1 MPPAY
6 STPLRLPLVTLPILA
21 ILLLMPSAGG
31 GQMRPEQEEE
41 ASRTSADARRRGDPA
56 TAIRDVL
63 QRDFRALP
71 VDVVRIISAAGYRD
85 AEVTQALSSLYRGD
99 ATRTA
104 ATLRE
109 ARWPVSRAA
118 GALREVLVREQG
130 SVLADALL
138 QAGFPPADLGE
149 VISSVFLA
157 DAPGAA
163 AWMLEQGWSPEA
175 AARQLRL
182 QYRMDA
188 VTAAA
193 TLLGAGWSMSDVATG
208 VDDQWAMHR
217 DDLVVVL
224 GTASPS
230 SSTGSVLSAM
240 SLAGLPVPTPVRI
253 RYESLDTRWNHS
265 GMRVDDGIVRREWI
279 LDPDP
284 TDGVMWLVGRHL
296 DRPGVKFLLGGVE
309 GEIRSRGQ
317 EGSLDRM
324 EVFFSGMPGALS
336 SLSVE
341 TIWGGNYLA
350 WGPPIPARG
359 YDSFQGDDLL
369 SGTGN
374 LWIVMGD
381 PPGEGR
387 MESDAGA
394 PVTFTMEPFDVAG
407 THIEVTGIR
416 STPLEPSFVPSPTP
430 AWAAAVAFE
439 GDLETLGPRAFE
451 GSFFEKIPCWV
462 CEGYQVPQTECG
474 PLDLP
479 CFLGEL
485 GLTLSG
491 ISAWCTNPANWR
503 RQDLAQGPAIP
514 FGGQIQNGRIRL
526 VLGLNPANGGFVVP
540 GALAEFDGSVLLDG
554 APSGLT
560 AGMVEDWLEGQISS
574 GVGGSLMGSGLP
586 AGLEAGLAQLAAIRG
601 WAGHLDRMFV
611 LGNGTLRLDLG
622 R

>member
-1 MPPAY
+1 MPTAH
-6 STPLRLPLVTLPILA
+6 SAPLRLPQVILA
-21 ILLLMPSAGG
+21 MLLLTPWAGG
-31 GQMRPEQEEE
+31 AQIRPEQEEE
-41 ASRTSADARRRGDPA
+41 AGRTSTEARRRGDPA
-56 TAIRDVL
+56 SALRDLL

-71 VDVVRIISAAGYRD
+71 VEVVRIISAAGYRD

-109 ARWPVSRAA
+109 ARWPISRAA
-118 GALREVLVREQG
+118 GALREVQVRDRG
-130 SVLADALL
+130 GVLAEALL
-138 QAGFPPADLGE
+138 QAGFPPGE
-149 VISSVFLA
+149 LAEVVSTLFLA
-157 DAPGAA
+157 DAQGAA
-163 AWMLEQGWSPEA
+163 AWMLEHGWSPEA

-188 VTAAA
+188 VTAAT
-193 TLLGAGWSMSDVATG
+193 TLLGAGWAMSDVATG
-208 VDDQWAMHR
+208 IADQWAMHL
-217 DDLVVVL
+217 DELAMVL
-224 GTASPS
+224 KAASPS
-230 SSTGSVLSAM
+230 SSTGSILSAM
-240 SLAGLPVPTPVRI
+240 SLVGLPVPTPVRI

-317 EGSLDRM
+317 EGSLDRL
-324 EVFFSGMPGALS
+324 ELFFPGMPAS
-336 SLSVE
+336 HPSMSVQ

-374 LWIVMGD
+374 LWIVLGD
-381 PPGEGR
+381 PPEEGR

-394 PVTFTMEPFDVAG
+394 PVTFPMEPFDVAG
-407 THIEVTGIR
+407 THIQVTGIR

-439 GDLETLGPRAFE
+439 GELETTGPRAFE
-451 GSFFEKIPCWV
+451 GSFFERIPCWV
-462 CEGYQVPQTECG
+462 CEGYQVPESECG
-474 PLDLP
+474 PMDLA

-485 GLTLSG
+485 GLSLSG
-491 ISAWCTNPANWR
+491 LTAWCTNPANWT
-503 RQDLAQGPAIP
+503 RQDVAQGPAIP
-514 FGGQIQNGRIRL
+514 FGGQIMNGRIRL
-526 VLGLNPANGGFVVP
+526 VLGLNAANGAFVVP
-540 GALAEFDGSVLLDG
+540 GAMADFQGTVLLDG
-554 APSGLT
+554 APPGVT
-560 AGMVEDWLEGQISS
+560 GGMVEEWLEGQISS
-574 GVGGSLMGSGLP
+574 SLGGSLMGSGLP
-586 AGLEAGLAQLAAIRG
+586 AGLETGLAQLAAFRG

-611 LGNGTLRLDLG
+611 LGNGNLRLDIG